1 MITVRNLQRIFE
13 MENEIIHEQ
22 VNGLT
27 QADSLLQP
35 QPGGNCLNWVL
46 GHLLTNQVEII
57 RALGGTPPFNP
68 AQVARYDR
76 NSEPIRG
83 EEEGV
88 LPLITLVSMHD
99 QTHETLNHLLDAT
112 KDEDFEKEILA
123 GEQKTTLGWRV
134 FFLHFHFT
142 YHLGQLEYL
151 RQLAGKLDKII

>member
-1 MITVRNLQRIFE
+1 VITVRNLQRIFE
-13 MENEIIHEQ
+13 MENEIVHEQ

-57 RALGGTPPFNP
+57 QALDGTPPFNP
-68 AQVARYDR
+68 AQVTRYDR

-88 LPLITLVSMHD
+88 LPLNTLVSMHD
-99 QTHETLNHLLDAT
+99 QAHETLNQLLDAT
-112 KDEDFEKEILA
+112 KEEDFDKEILT
-123 GEQKTTLGWRV
+123 GERKTTLGWRV
-134 FFLHFHFT
+134 FFLHFHYT